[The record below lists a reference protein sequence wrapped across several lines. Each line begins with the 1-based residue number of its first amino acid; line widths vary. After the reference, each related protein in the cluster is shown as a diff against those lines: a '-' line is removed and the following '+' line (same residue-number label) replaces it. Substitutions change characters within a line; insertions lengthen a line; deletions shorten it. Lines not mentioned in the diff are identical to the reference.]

1 MKQKIAI
8 MGGTFD
14 PIHLGHLMIAETV
27 RSDAG
32 MDRILFIPSGNP
44 PHKQDHEITSPED
57 RFEMTRLA
65 IADHPFFD
73 VSRIEIDRPGTT
85 YTYDTMRALNAE
97 NDGFCDYYFI
107 LGADAFDYVPHW
119 KEAEKVIQ
127 EVQFLVVARPGYT
140 VAPPAN
146 MPQIRYQTVE
156 MPQIDISST
165 DIRNRAKEG
174 RSIRYLVPEPVR
186 AYIEERKIYS

>member
-44 PHKQDHEITSPED
+44 PHKQNHEIAAPED

-65 IADHPFFD
+65 IADHP
-73 VSRIEIDRPGTT
+73 RTT
-85 YTYDTMRALNAE
+85 
-97 NDGFCDYYFI
+97 
-107 LGADAFDYVPHW
+107 
-119 KEAEKVIQ
+119 
-127 EVQFLVVARPGYT
+127 
-140 VAPPAN
+140 
-146 MPQIRYQTVE
+146 
-156 MPQIDISST
+156 QIDVEI
-165 DIRNRAKEG
+165 
-174 RSIRYLVPEPVR
+174 L
-186 AYIEERKIYS
+186 